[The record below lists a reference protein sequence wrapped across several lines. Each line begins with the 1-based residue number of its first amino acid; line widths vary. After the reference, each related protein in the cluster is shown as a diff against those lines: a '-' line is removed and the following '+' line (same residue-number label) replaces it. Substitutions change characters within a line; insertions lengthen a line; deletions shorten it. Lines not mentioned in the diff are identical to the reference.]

1 MLLYK
6 SVMNYEV
13 ISLTKENG
21 QSLPLIPLNGIV
33 VFPNMITSFPVGR
46 EKSVAALNKASR
58 EYKNRVVLAAQKKIT
73 EAEPE
78 LDNICRVGVIAS
90 IKQTLML
97 PGNATHLIVEGVTRV
112 VISDIEDNG
121 KYLTA
126 VYEEV
131 PQDTKEK
138 YDEVTDAYMR
148 IVADTFS
155 QYYKM
160 TGSSSGRES
169 VANVVNATKPGNLA
183 DIICSAVTM
192 PVEEKQKFLEMF
204 DPTQRLR
211 FVFEKL
217 QSEMNIL
224 ELKKQIEAK
233 VKKKMEKSQREY
245 YLREELKAIHE
256 ELGDRDEVQNEIDK
270 YMDMLNGKN
279 PPEKVRETA
288 EREIKRLARIPVT
301 TPEASVA
308 RNYIEYILSLPWTEK
323 TEDNK
328 DLKKAEEILEN
339 DHYGLK
345 DVKERIVE
353 YLAVRMNTEETNSTI
368 LCLAGPPGV
377 GKTSIA
383 KSIARALDRKYVRMS
398 LGGVKDEAEIRGH
411 RKTYVGAMPGR
422 IVSAMRQAGTINPL
436 MLLDEVDKLA
446 SSYQGD
452 PASALLEVLDSEQ
465 NSAFR
470 DNYIEVDYDLSKV
483 LFICTANDVS
493 AIPPALR
500 DRMEII
506 EISGYTAEEKKQ
518 IAIRHLIPKQMK
530 ENGLKKSQLSI
541 AESAVES
548 AINLYCREAGVR
560 KLERIFG
567 KLCRMAVKEILM
579 GEKKSVRIT
588 AKNIEKYLGK
598 PKYKPDAVVESPQ
611 VGLVRGLAWTR
622 VGGET
627 LLVEVNTMKGSGK
640 LELTGNMGD
649 VMKESAKVALS
660 YIRSR
665 SDEFGIQENFYK
677 DTDISLHIPEGAVP
691 KDGPS
696 AGITMTTAM
705 VSALTGKPVRNDIAM
720 TGEVTIRGRVL
731 AIGGLNEKVL
741 AAKRAGV
748 VNIIVP
754 EENTADVSEM
764 PEEIKDGVNF
774 IYVKEMSQVLEN
786 AFTGGF

>member
-1 MLLYK
+1 M
-6 SVMNYEV
+6 
-13 ISLTKENG
+13 ING
-21 QSLPLIPLNGIV
+21 NRKSLPLIPLNGIV

-46 EKSVAALNKASR
+46 EKSVNALNKASR
-58 EYKNRVVLAAQKKIT
+58 EYKNRVVLSAQKTIT
-73 EAEPE
+73 ESEPE
-78 LDNICRVGVIAS
+78 KDNICRVGVIAS

-121 KYLTA
+121 SYLTA
-126 VYEEV
+126 YYDEI
-131 PQDTKEK
+131 PQDRGEK
-138 YDEVTDAYMR
+138 YDEITDAYMR

-155 QYYKM
+155 KYYKM
-160 TGSSSGRES
+160 TGSSGRES

-192 PVEEKQKFLEMF
+192 PVEEKQRFLEMF
-204 DPTQRLR
+204 DPSERLKY
-211 FVFEKL
+211 VFEKL
-217 QSEMNIL
+217 QSEINIL
-224 ELKKQIEAK
+224 ELKKQIETK

-245 YLREELKAIHE
+245 YLREELKVIHE
-256 ELGDRDEVQNEIDK
+256 ELGDRDEVRDEMDK
-270 YMDMLNGKN
+270 YMELLKKKN
-279 PPEKVRETA
+279 PPEKVWTA
-288 EREIKRLARIPVT
+288 VEREIQRLARIPVT

-308 RNYIEYILSLPWTEK
+308 RNYIEYVLSLPWTEK
-323 TEDNK
+323 TEDNH
-328 DLKKAEEILEN
+328 DLAKAEEILEN

-353 YLAVRMNTEETNSTI
+353 YLAVRMNTEQTNSTI

-383 KSIARALDRKYVRMS
+383 KSIARALDKKYVRMS

-422 IVSAMRQAGTINPL
+422 IISAMRQAGTINPL

-465 NSAFR
+465 NNAFR

-493 AIPPALR
+493 SIPPALR

-506 EISGYTAEEKKQ
+506 EIAGYTSEEKKQ
-518 IAIRHLIPKQMK
+518 IAIRHLIPKQLK
-530 ENGLKKSQLSI
+530 ENGLKKSQLII
-541 AESAVES
+541 AESAVEA
-548 AINLYCREAGVR
+548 AIGLYCREAGVR

-567 KLCRMAVKEILM
+567 KLCRMAVRDILK

-588 AKNIEKYLGK
+588 AKNIDKYLGK
-598 PKYKPDAVVESPQ
+598 PKYKPDAAVESPQ

-665 SDEFGIQENFYK
+665 SDEFGIEENFYK

-705 VSALTGKPVRNDIAM
+705 VSALTDRPVRNDIAM

-731 AIGGLNEKVL
+731 PIGGLNEKVL
-741 AAKRAGV
+741 AAKRIGIM
-748 VNIIVP
+748 NIIVP
-754 EENTADVSEM
+754 EANAADISEM
-764 PEEIKDGVNF
+764 PEEIKDGMNF

-786 AFTGGF
+786 AFAGGF

>member
-6 SVMNYEV
+6 SVINYEV
-13 ISLTKENG
+13 IGLTKENR
-21 QSLPLIPLNGIV
+21 QKLPLIPLNGLV

-58 EYKNRVVLAAQKKIT
+58 EYKNRVVLAAQKRIT
-73 EAEPE
+73 ESEPE
-78 LDNICRVGVIAS
+78 HDDICRVGVIAS

-112 VISDIEDNG
+112 VISEIEDNG
-121 KYLTA
+121 KYLMA
-126 VYEEV
+126 DFEEV
-131 PQDTKEK
+131 PQDTEDK
-138 YDEVTDAYMR
+138 YDEVTEAYMR
-148 IVADTFS
+148 VVIDTFS

-160 TGSSSGRES
+160 TGSNSGRES
-169 VANVVNATKPGNLA
+169 VANVVNATKPGHLA

-204 DPTQRLR
+204 EPIQRLKY
-211 FVFEKL
+211 VFEKL

-224 ELKKQIEAK
+224 ELKKQIETK

-256 ELGDRDEVQNEIDK
+256 ELGDRDEVQNEIEK
-270 YMDMLNGKN
+270 YMDMLNKKN
-279 PPEKVRETA
+279 PPEKVKDA
-288 EREIKRLARIPVT
+288 AAKEIQRLARIPVT

-323 TEDNK
+323 TEDNS
-328 DLKKAEEILEN
+328 DLTKAEEILEN

-345 DVKERIVE
+345 DVKERIIE
-353 YLAVRMNTEETNSTI
+353 YLAVRMNTDETNSTI

-377 GKTSIA
+377 GKTSVA
-383 KSIARALDRKYVRMS
+383 KSIARALGRKYVRMS

-483 LFICTANDVS
+483 LFMCTANDIS

-518 IAIRHLIPKQMK
+518 IAIRHLIPKQLK
-530 ENGLKKSQLSI
+530 ENGLKKSQFII
-541 AESAVES
+541 AESAVEA
-548 AINLYCREAGVR
+548 AINYYCREAGVR

-567 KLCRMAVKEILM
+567 KLCRMAVKEILTS
-579 GEKKSVRIT
+579 GKKSVRIT

-598 PKYKPDAVVESPQ
+598 PKYKPDTVVESPQ
-611 VGLVRGLAWTR
+611 IGLVRGLAWTR

-649 VMKESAKVALS
+649 VMKESARVALS

-665 SDEFGIQENFYK
+665 SDELGIEENFYK
-677 DTDISLHIPEGAVP
+677 EKDISLHIPEGAVP

-705 VSALTGKPVRNDIAM
+705 VSALTDTPVRNDIAM

-741 AAKRAGV
+741 AAKRVGI

-754 EENTADVSEM
+754 EANSPDVSEM

-774 IYVKEMSQVLEN
+774 IYVKDMSQVFEN
-786 AFTGGF
+786 AFTGGI